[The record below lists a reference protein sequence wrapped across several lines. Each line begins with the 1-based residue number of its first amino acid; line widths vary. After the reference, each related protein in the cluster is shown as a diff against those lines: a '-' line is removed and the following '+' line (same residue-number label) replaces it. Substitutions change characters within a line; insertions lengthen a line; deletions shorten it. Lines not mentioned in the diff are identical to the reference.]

1 MVEIRG
7 SEKIAEAVQTMV
19 AIVIV
24 SESTTVEGMEMMTL
38 GVEIVTPGVEIEGKI
53 LAVAEVIQ
61 SLNSIEIADPLK
73 VPVEVV
79 AVVAITKENRETII
93 VADSSISA
101 AS

>member
-24 SESTTVEGMEMMTL
+24 SESTMVEGMEMMTL